1 MGRYKGTK
9 RFANSHEYY
18 DYLRS
23 KRNLKVANHY
33 ATPLLR
39 HPTVEDRV
47 NVISD
52 THIWSLGD
60 RYYKLAHKYYGDS
73 SFWWVIAWY
82 NAVPIE
88 ADLSYGAMIE
98 IPVNLNAVLEILGIN
113 Y

>member
-1 MGRYKGTK
+1 MGRYKGTR

-18 DYLRS
+18 EYLRD
-23 KRNLKVANHY
+23 KRKLRVVSHY
-33 ATPLLR
+33 STPLLR
-39 HPTVEDRV
+39 NPTVEDRASIV
-47 NVISD
+47 SD
-52 THIWSLGD
+52 THIWTLGD

-88 ADLSYGAMIE
+88 ADLSYGDLIE
-98 IPVNLNAVLEILGIN
+98 IPVNIAAALEVLGVN